1 MPFLTNADIEQ
12 RKAAGIKMNK
22 LNCGWNLPPEITAI
36 IAERISKFE
45 PKTKAEERNKHILEL
60 AFIKDMNAT
69 QIARLNDPLIVGMGN
84 RSNGKPLSPSSI
96 WHICVR
102 FCPEVADYR
111 KKTHAGKAQQRRN
124 VLYKKRQKGEI
135 CRPHICAAC
144 GCKEEI
150 ELHHIIPLAFGGT
163 DDYFNLIYLCHD
175 CHMKLHHKI
184 YDNLQFKISD
194 LPIIPNPSI
203 IE

>member
-36 IAERISKFE
+36 IAERLSKFE
-45 PKTKAEERNKHILEL
+45 PKTKA
-60 AFIKDMNAT
+60 
-69 QIARLNDPLIVGMGN
+69 
-84 RSNGKPLSPSSI
+84 
-96 WHICVR
+96 
-102 FCPEVADYR
+102 
-111 KKTHAGKAQQRRN
+111 
-124 VLYKKRQKGEI
+124 
-135 CRPHICAAC
+135 
-144 GCKEEI
+144 EEI

-175 CHMKLHHKI
+175 CHMKLHHTI

-194 LPIIPNPSI
+194 LQINPNHGI